1 MHYGFNFFS
10 IDPKKPTIV
19 KLMPGG
25 KQMGQRKGFSDLDL
39 RKINRFYN
47 CLNYISKYVFDK

>member
-25 KQMGQRKGFSDLDL
+25 EQMGQRKGFSDLDL

-47 CLNYISKYVFDK
+47 CLNYIRKYIFDK